1 MSGPYERLTPARW
14 SEDAQGVPRSECYGD
29 VYHGQA
35 GAVAQA
41 RHVFLRGNDLPQRW
55 QGREAFTICETG
67 FGLGQNFLTAWQAWR
82 DDPRRSAR
90 LHYLAFEAH
99 PFSVPDLRRAW
110 DRLPGDMQP
119 LADELA
125 AGWPALLPGV
135 HRLDLA
141 DGRVSLTLY
150 FGDIR
155 RTARQAQATV
165 DAFFLDGF
173 APRVN
178 PDMWSPMVFGQLRR
192 LSRVGA
198 TAASWCSAGQVR
210 RDLRDA
216 GFLVRKIPGL
226 AGKHE
231 TMVAVLR
238 PNLGVSPPPWR
249 RQTVAVVGA
258 GLAGAGVAQALALR
272 GHDVQVWDP
281 CCALDV
287 DAGIRQRGAAALVPA
302 LSPDDDTR
310 SRLSRAGLSR
320 AWARWRGLDDEARPD
335 PCGAL
340 VCAQTADHAGAQRLA
355 LSGLQF
361 PEAWVRWLDAAEAG
375 RQASVPLQH
384 GGLWFPRALRVCP
397 GALTAALLSRP
408 GVTRHAARVGSLRPA
423 PEDGWTL
430 LGDDG
435 AVLGRADQ
443 VVLAN
448 ARHAGPLLAACAPL
462 SGWPVLA
469 GMTPLAGQ
477 VSLYPVA
484 PSESGM
490 PSCIVSGNGYCLP
503 PRHGW
508 AVAGSTYRPG
518 GADSVVDPEGHRE
531 ILERLGAWLPAGALP
546 WLGRDAPLGWAG
558 WRAATRD
565 HLPIIDAVPG
575 LPGVWLACAYG
586 SRGLSWSAL
595 AGDLIAARLDLEPWP
610 IERELQHRI
619 RAR

>member
-1 MSGPYERLTPARW
+1 MSGPYERLIPARW
-14 SEDAQGVPRSECYGD
+14 SETAQGVPRSERYGD
-29 VYHGQA
+29 AYHGHA

-41 RHVFLRGNDLPQRW
+41 RHVFLRGNGLPRRW
-55 QGREAFTICETG
+55 QGRDAFTICETG

-82 DDPRRSAR
+82 DDPQRSAR

-99 PFSVPDLRRAW
+99 PFAVPDLRRAW

-125 AGWPALLPGV
+125 ACWPALLPGL

-141 DGRVSLTLY
+141 GGRVSLTLH
-150 FGDIR
+150 FGDIG

-178 PDMWSPMVFGQLRR
+178 PEMWTPTVFGQLRR
-192 LSRVGA
+192 LARAGA

-216 GFLVRKIPGL
+216 GFLVRKVPGL

-231 TMVAVLR
+231 TTVAVLR
-238 PNLGVSPPPWR
+238 PNLGAPASLPR
-249 RQTVAVVGA
+249 RQAVAVIGA

-272 GHDVQVWDP
+272 GHEVQVWDP
-281 CCALDV
+281 FCALDV
-287 DAGIRQRGAAALVPA
+287 DAEIRRRGAAALVPA

-310 SRLSRAGLSR
+310 SRLSRAGLER
-320 AWARWRGLDDEARPD
+320 AWARWRALDGDARPD

-340 VCAQTADHAGAQRLA
+340 VCAQTEDQAGAQRRA
-355 LSGLQF
+355 LSRLQF
-361 PEAWVRWLDAAEAG
+361 PGTWVRWLDAAEAG
-375 RQASVPLQH
+375 RQAGVPLKH
-384 GGLWFPRALRVCP
+384 GGLWFPHALRACP
-397 GALTAALLSRP
+397 GALIAALLSQS
-408 GVTRHAARVGSLRPA
+408 GVARHAARVGRLQAA
-423 PEDGWTL
+423 PGGGWAL
-430 LGDDG
+430 LADDG

-448 ARHAGPLLAACAPL
+448 ARDAGPLLAACAPL
-462 SGWPVLA
+462 SGWPVLS
-469 GMTPLAGQ
+469 GVTPLAGQ
-477 VSLYPVA
+477 VSLYPAA
-484 PSESGM
+484 PSDSGM
-490 PSCIVSGNGYCLP
+490 PSCVLSGDGYCLP

-518 GADSVVDPEGHRE
+518 SVDSVADADGHRE
-531 ILERLGAWLPAGALP
+531 ILARIGAWLPAGVPP
-546 WLGRDAPLGWAG
+546 WLGREAPLGWAG

-595 AGDLIAARLDLEPWP
+595 AGDLIAARLDQEPWP

-619 RAR
+619 RVR